1 MANAIHTFPYYSF
14 RGAPK
19 AAAIYTRISKD
30 NGSRLGVDRQEDLCR
45 ELADS
50 KGWPVAEVYEDND
63 ISAYQGAPA
72 TRLRADAGRPR
83 NGRQDAVLV
92 VDQDRLTRHP
102 MELESFITTADRLGI
117 PLANVS
123 GEVDLSPV
131 IRQPRE
137 VVPGADTWP
146 SAMTPR
152 VGPV

>member
-63 ISAYQGAPA
+63 ISAYQGARRPDYE
-72 TRLRADAGRPR
+72 RMLADLETGAR
-83 NGRQDAVLV
+83 DAVLV

>member
-1 MANAIHTFPYYSF
+1 M
-14 RGAPK
+14 
-19 AAAIYTRISKD
+19 
-30 NGSRLGVDRQEDLCR
+30 
-45 ELADS
+45 
-50 KGWPVAEVYEDND
+50 
-63 ISAYQGAPA
+63 
-72 TRLRADAGRPR
+72 
-83 NGRQDAVLV
+83 